1 VHPLTV
7 AVNSKSK
14 ERLILDLRYVN
25 KQVVQNKIKFEDW
38 STAKQYMQINSFS
51 FIFDLTSGYH
61 HIYIFPL
68 HQTYLGF
75 TWNFNNIDKYFVFT
89 VLSFGR
95 QSSAYIFSKV
105 LRPLVARWHRNSI
118 QVVLNNNRFNR
129 LIGIKRII
137 FQQLS
142 VRHLD
147 KIKLLF
153 HSEIIVGLLDVVT
166 SQSSIKKN
174 PDARSFFPLH
184 QTYLGFAW
192 NFNNIDKYFVFTVL
206 SFGRQSSSYIFL
218 NFFFTQK

>member
-75 TWNFNNIDKYFVFT
+75 AWNFNNIDKYFVFT
-89 VLSFGR
+89 VLSFRR

-129 LIGIKRII
+129 FFKLSGYLKSVHQDFSLSRIGK
-137 FQQLS
+137 
-142 VRHLD
+142 
-147 KIKLLF
+147 
-153 HSEIIVGLLDVVT
+153 
-166 SQSSIKKN
+166 
-174 PDARSFFPLH
+174 
-184 QTYLGFAW
+184 
-192 NFNNIDKYFVFTVL
+192 
-206 SFGRQSSSYIFL
+206 
-218 NFFFTQK
+218 